1 MSGDSNPDGNNVKL
15 ELDDNEEFNDLD
27 TEIRRIFDLEET
39 EGFLDTD
46 NLRSWDF
53 NIDGLYS
60 IDEIVGKDAS
70 EFNMYQHVLLNIS
83 IFF

>member
-1 MSGDSNPDGNNVKL
+1 LSGDSNPDGNNVKL